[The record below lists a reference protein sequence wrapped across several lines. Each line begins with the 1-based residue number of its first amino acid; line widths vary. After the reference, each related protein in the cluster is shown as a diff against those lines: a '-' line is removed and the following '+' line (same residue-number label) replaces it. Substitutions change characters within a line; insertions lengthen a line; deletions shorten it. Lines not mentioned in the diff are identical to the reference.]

1 MLLSHDATECRS
13 VFVDVKPT
21 RYSVPMTQD
30 DAWSA
35 RTARLVARE
44 VRRYREGQGQRP
56 RISAQQLADRTEE
69 LGMPIPRSVLANL
82 ESGRRETVS
91 VAEILVLA
99 AALNVAPI
107 ELICPVGYDKEI
119 ELLPG
124 RSLDPLGAMRWF
136 TGELKLDLG
145 EAAPVLRQPGTAE
158 QSSTYLVE
166 YHDELITRLR
176 VQEAEAA
183 RAAADAASAQAAQQ
197 KAEADY
203 AMVRLAVAEAEAAG
217 NDLAP
222 ELARRLAV
230 SETAQATSAARVAA
244 ATEEARYRMMALGE
258 WRDFIREPLRR
269 TREEMRSRGMWL
281 PDLPPDTELGEDDA

>member
-1 MLLSHDATECRS
+1 M
-13 VFVDVKPT
+13 
-21 RYSVPMTQD
+21 
-30 DAWSA
+30 
-35 RTARLVARE
+35 
-44 VRRYREGQGQRP
+44 
-56 RISAQQLADRTEE
+56 SAQQLADRTEE

-82 ESGRRETVS
+82 ESGRRDTVS

-124 RSLDPLGAMRWF
+124 RSLDPLGATRWF

-145 EAAPVLRQPGTAE
+145 EAPPVLRQPGTAE

-166 YHDELITRLR
+166 YHDQLISRLR

-183 RAAADAASAQAAQQ
+183 KAAADTASAQAALE
-197 KAEADY
+197 KASTEL
-203 AMVRLAVAEAEAAG
+203 AMAAAATDAAARGDAAAVELARTRDHAEAERATAAVK
-217 NDLAP
+217 A
-222 ELARRLAV
+222 
-230 SETAQATSAARVAA
+230 AQAS
-244 ATEEARYRMMALGE
+244 EEARYRMMTLAE

-269 TREEMRSRGMWL
+269 TREEMRARGMLL
-281 PDLPPDTELGEDDA
+281 PDLPPDIELGEHDA